1 MDSELAT
8 QPHIKRIAELCATR
22 IGRDQTWEIVAS
34 GVAAAQPERLNDWG
48 KVGRSDGRAISLSL
62 SRLPDGS
69 TLATFSDLTEAMHF
83 EQVLQEQATF
93 AA

>member
-1 MDSELAT
+1 MDEELLT
-8 QPHIKRIAELCATR
+8 QPNIRNIAELCAER

-34 GVAAAQPERLNDWG
+34 GVAASEPHRLNDWG
-48 KVGRSDGRAISLSL
+48 KVGRADGKVISLTM

-69 TLATFSDLTEAMHF
+69 TLATFVDLSEAMRF
-83 EQVLQEQATF
+83 ELELQGHQN